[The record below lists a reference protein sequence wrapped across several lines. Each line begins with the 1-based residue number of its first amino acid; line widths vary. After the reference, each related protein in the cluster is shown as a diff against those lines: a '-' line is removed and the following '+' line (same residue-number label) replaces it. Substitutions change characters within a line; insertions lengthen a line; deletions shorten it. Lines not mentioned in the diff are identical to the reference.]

1 MMENTGSYD
10 NGCDTVNGYDENDSN
25 SDINNDD
32 NSQSN
37 KCNGSKNDNTIITVV
52 KKNNNNYEYDCK
64 YDTNN
69 TKVTLILMIARM
81 ITKSV

>member
-10 NGCDTVNGYDENDSN
+10 NGSDTVNGYDENDSN
-25 SDINNDD
+25 SDIINDD

-52 KKNNNNYEYDCK
+52 KK
-64 YDTNN
+64 TIITMN
-69 TKVTLILMIARM
+69 TIVNMIPM
-81 ITKSV
+81 TQKLHWL

>member
-1 MMENTGSYD
+1 MENTGSYD
-10 NGCDTVNGYDENDSN
+10 NGSDTVNGYDENDSN

-52 KKNNNNYEYDCK
+52 KKK
-64 YDTNN
+64 Q
-69 TKVTLILMIARM
+69 
-81 ITKSV
+81 

>member
-1 MMENTGSYD
+1 MMMENTGSYD
-10 NGCDTVNGYDENDSN
+10 NGSDTVNGYDENDSN

-52 KKNNNNYEYDCK
+52 KK
-64 YDTNN
+64 TIITMN
-69 TKVTLILMIARM
+69 TIVNMIPL
-81 ITKSV
+81 TQKLH

>member
-1 MMENTGSYD
+1 MMENTGSYN
-10 NGCDTVNGYDENDSN
+10 NGSDTVNGYDENDSN

-52 KKNNNNYEYDCK
+52 KKIII
-64 YDTNN
+64 TMN
-69 TKVTLILMIARM
+69 TIVNMIP
-81 ITKSV
+81 ITQKLHWL

>member
-52 KKNNNNYEYDCK
+52 KKK
-64 YDTNN
+64 TIITMN
-69 TKVTLILMIARM
+69 TIVNMIP
-81 ITKSV
+81 ITQKLHWL

>member
-52 KKNNNNYEYDCK
+52 KK
-64 YDTNN
+64 TIITMN
-69 TKVTLILMIARM
+69 TIVNMIP
-81 ITKSV
+81 ITQKLHWL

>member
-1 MMENTGSYD
+1 MMENTGSYN
-10 NGCDTVNGYDENDSN
+10 NGSDTVNGYDENDSN

-52 KKNNNNYEYDCK
+52 KKK
-64 YDTNN
+64 TIITMN
-69 TKVTLILMIARM
+69 TIVNMIP
-81 ITKSV
+81 ITQKLHWL

>member
-1 MMENTGSYD
+1 MMMENTGSYD
-10 NGCDTVNGYDENDSN
+10 NGSDTVNGYDENDSN

-52 KKNNNNYEYDCK
+52 KKK
-64 YDTNN
+64 TIITMN
-69 TKVTLILMIARM
+69 TIVNMIP
-81 ITKSV
+81 ITQKLH

>member
-1 MMENTGSYD
+1 MMENTGSYN
-10 NGCDTVNGYDENDSN
+10 NGSDTVNGYDENDSN

-52 KKNNNNYEYDCK
+52 KK
-64 YDTNN
+64 TIITMN
-69 TKVTLILMIARM
+69 TIVNMIP
-81 ITKSV
+81 ITQKLH

>member
-1 MMENTGSYD
+1 MMMENTGSYD
-10 NGCDTVNGYDENDSN
+10 NGSDTVNGYDENDSN

-52 KKNNNNYEYDCK
+52 KK
-64 YDTNN
+64 TIITMN
-69 TKVTLILMIARM
+69 TIVNMIPM
-81 ITKSV
+81 TQKLH